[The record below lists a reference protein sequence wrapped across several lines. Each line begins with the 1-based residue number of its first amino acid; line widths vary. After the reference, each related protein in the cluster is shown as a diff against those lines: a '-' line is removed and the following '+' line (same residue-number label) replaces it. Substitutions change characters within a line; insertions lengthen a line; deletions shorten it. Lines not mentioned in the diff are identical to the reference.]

1 MSLIDQSCA
10 CLLEHLTIK
19 FAQLPALEVQSVA
32 IGADNC
38 SGTSSSTVV
47 NTGVQH
53 NHAISTM
60 SEENRKA
67 YLPSTTSKVL
77 KS

>member
-47 NTGVQH
+47 NTG
-53 NHAISTM
+53 
-60 SEENRKA
+60 
-67 YLPSTTSKVL
+67 L
-77 KS
+77 